1 MSLQTLSEWLRCPN
15 CFQPLSPGGPLVLV
29 CPAGHSFDVNKRGFL
44 SALGG
49 PRGLIGDSAAMLDA
63 RDAFLNAGWFD
74 PLRTAL
80 AVLVSAEAPSR
91 VLDIGCGTG
100 YYLRGVLASCP
111 DARALGVDL
120 SPAAVA
126 RTARDNDRV
135 DGLVADVWSPLPVR
149 DGAADVILTV
159 FAPRN
164 PVEFH
169 RVLRPRGLLAV
180 VIPQADHLREL
191 REAGL
196 ALDVQADKA
205 VQLRASL
212 APWFELESREALS
225 RTLDLTSTDVQALIG
240 MGPSAHHRDAHQRDT
255 EPAEDADD
263 VPWTVTTAFE
273 VLGFR
278 RRTD

>member
-15 CFQPLSPGGPLVLV
+15 CLQPLSPGGPLVLT

-49 PRGLIGDSAAMLDA
+49 SRGLIGDSAAMLDA
-63 RDAFLNAGWFD
+63 RDNFLSAGWFE
-74 PLRTAL
+74 PLRDTL
-80 AVLVSAEAPSR
+80 AALVSAEAPSR

-100 YYLRGVLASCP
+100 YYLRGVLAACP
-111 DARALGVDL
+111 GARALGLDI
-120 SPAAVA
+120 SPAAVQ
-126 RTARDNDRV
+126 RTIRGDARV

-149 DGAADVILTV
+149 DAAADVILTV

-164 PVEFH
+164 PAEFH
-169 RVLRPRGLLAV
+169 RVLRPNGLLAV
-180 VIPQADHLREL
+180 VIPQPEHLREL

-205 VQLRASL
+205 SQLRDGL
-212 APWFELESREALS
+212 APWFELESRSTLS
-225 RTLDLTSTDVQALIG
+225 RTLDLSSDEVRSVIG
-240 MGPSAHHRDAHQRDT
+240 MGPSAHHTAAAGTPDS
-255 EPAEDADD
+255 E
-263 VPWTVTTAFE
+263 PWTVTTAFE

-278 RRTD
+278 RRSA